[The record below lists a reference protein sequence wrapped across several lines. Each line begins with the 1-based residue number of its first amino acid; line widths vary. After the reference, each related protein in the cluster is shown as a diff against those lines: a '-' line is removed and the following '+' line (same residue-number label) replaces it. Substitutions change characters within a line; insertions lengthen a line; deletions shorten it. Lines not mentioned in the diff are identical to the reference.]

1 MYTSTKTQCGGSG
14 FSLAEVVMVSALF
27 ALIMLTLTSA
37 IATLYRTNGHALA
50 QAYEVFHARH
60 GIELAS
66 RDIREMTFGDDG
78 TYPLVSMSSTSIGF
92 FSDIDRDNSVEY
104 IRYVLATTTLYKYVY
119 NATGS
124 PITYGSSTPDE
135 TYIVSEYIQNRL
147 QATSTFRYY
156 MDGGVPASATST
168 VTDIRYIVLNVIVN
182 IDPNRNPGEYTLR
195 SSVAP
200 RNLKVSL

>member
-1 MYTSTKTQCGGSG
+1 
-14 FSLAEVVMVSALF
+14 LVEVIVVSALYT
-27 ALIMLTLTSA
+27 AIMLALTST
-37 IATLYRTNGHALA
+37 ITSLYRTNGHAFA
-50 QAYEVFHARH
+50 QAYEVYNARR

-104 IRYVLATTTLYKYVY
+104 VRYVLATTTLYKYVY
-119 NATGS
+119 NATGTPVAYS
-124 PITYGSSTPDE
+124 ATTPDE
-135 TYIVSEYIQNRL
+135 THTISEYVQNRL
-147 QATSTFRYY
+147 QATSTFLYF
-156 MDGGVPASATST
+156 MEGGLPATATST
-168 VTDIRYIVLNVIVN
+168 VTDIRYVTLNVIVN

-200 RNLKVSL
+200 RNLKTTP